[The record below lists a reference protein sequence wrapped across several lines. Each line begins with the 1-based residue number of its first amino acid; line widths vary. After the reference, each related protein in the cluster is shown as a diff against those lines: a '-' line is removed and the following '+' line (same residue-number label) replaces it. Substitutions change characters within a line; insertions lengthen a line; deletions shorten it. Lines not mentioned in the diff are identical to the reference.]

1 VSVLLGQEGVDRKN
15 HSKQKK
21 KKNRKK
27 IIERKKIERKSLKAS
42 VQWKKLS
49 HGMNGG

>member
-21 KKNRKK
+21 KK
-27 IIERKKIERKSLKAS
+27 IEIKSLKE
-42 VQWKKLS
+42 KK
-49 HGMNGG
+49 